1 MRTLAKGMDGVNDDG
16 FSQEKRLLAWE
27 HPMTSIQVEHG
38 REKGARRGG
47 GTNVW
52 RWWTKK
58 SHIAHTK
65 MKQTASIEALARCSS
80 RYSSVNMDMKH
91 FWEPNHNPSSRSLCP
106 LIDDL
111 TNVIGLLYSLSANM
125 I

>member
-47 GTNVW
+47 GDKCMEMVDE
-52 RWWTKK
+52 K
-58 SHIAHTK
+58 
-65 MKQTASIEALARCSS
+65 
-80 RYSSVNMDMKH
+80 
-91 FWEPNHNPSSRSLCP
+91 EPHCP
-106 LIDDL
+106 
-111 TNVIGLLYSLSANM
+111 Y
-125 I
+125 

>member
-47 GTNVW
+47 GQMYGDGGRKRATLPIL
-52 RWWTKK
+52 K
-58 SHIAHTK
+58 
-65 MKQTASIEALARCSS
+65 
-80 RYSSVNMDMKH
+80 
-91 FWEPNHNPSSRSLCP
+91 
-106 LIDDL
+106 
-111 TNVIGLLYSLSANM
+111 
-125 I
+125 